1 VALARAYF
9 FYQYLSLIM
18 QKSVRIAVGL
28 AVVAG
33 VASTAGAWYTGQQLP
48 SSLPRAITDANSEF
62 KTLTPGLGLD
72 VELEL
77 LSLDTGVFSSTAH
90 YRIKA
95 KGDLTTT
102 SDNTQAIDDELLL
115 VDHIEH
121 GPFPLSRLM
130 RLQLLPVL
138 LKNNIELQNNPLV
151 APWFAATQGLAP
163 FSAQASIGY
172 TGSVNGSLKL
182 PAVDFNKDGASLKF
196 SGLDINARVG
206 AGQQNFKVDGAM
218 HSLVLV
224 GPDQTQIE
232 LHGLSLLNDSTM
244 GASGLYL
251 GSSESQLKQVQVL
264 VPEQPP
270 LLINDMRQTGKLEE
284 GKSGVFG
291 SFTYAIGMLN
301 LAGQDLGS
309 LELAGSMQNLNTLAI
324 KDLTDLY
331 KQLLSHLD
339 ASQYAASN
347 PRFDLSAEQQ
357 AKLEADIGTVLAGKP
372 LLALDKLAVK
382 TANGE
387 SRLSIS
393 LGLSKPSAFDLPP
406 EALAMQSIASLDA
419 HLQVSKPMLKDVLM
433 SQAAL
438 DPSADP
444 VASKQQ
450 AEQVAEMAGMMAVG
464 TQMAV
469 VDGNNITASIKYAAG
484 QVELNGR
491 TMPLQEFLAMSMGM
505 AGGMGGAGMSPT
517 SGADYSTA
525 DNSAESTN
533 DAEADSQRQ
542 AE

>member
-1 VALARAYF
+1 VVVAVAYF
-9 FYQYLSLIM
+9 FYQYLRLIM
-18 QKSVRIAVGL
+18 NKSVRIAVGL

-48 SSLPRAITDANSEF
+48 TNLARTISDTNTELKILTSSL
-62 KTLTPGLGLD
+62 GVD

-77 LSLDTGVFSSTAH
+77 LSLATGVFSSTAH

-95 KGDLTTT
+95 KGDLTTAG
-102 SDNTQAIDDELLL
+102 DETQAIDDELLL
-115 VDHIEH
+115 VDRIEH

-151 APWFAATQGLAP
+151 APWFAATQGRAP

-172 TGSVNGSLKL
+172 TGSINSNLKL
-182 PAVDFNKDGASLKF
+182 HSLAFDKDGASLKF
-196 SGLDINARVG
+196 SGLNINARVG

-218 HSLVLV
+218 DSLVLV
-224 GPDQTQIE
+224 ATDKTQIE
-232 LHGLSLLNDSTM
+232 LHGLSLLNDSIL
-244 GASGLYL
+244 GDSGLYL
-251 GSSESQLKQVQVL
+251 GTSAGQLKQVQVL

-270 LLINDMRQTGKLEE
+270 LLINDMRQTGKLDE
-284 GKSGVFG
+284 GKNGVFG

-331 KQLLSHLD
+331 KQLVSHLD

-347 PRFDLSAEQQ
+347 PSFDLSAEQQ
-357 AKLEADIGTVLAGKP
+357 SKLEAGIGTVLAGKP
-372 LLALDKLAVK
+372 MLALDKLAVK

-387 SRLSIS
+387 SRLNIS
-393 LGLSKPSAFDLPP
+393 LGLNKPSAFDLPP
-406 EALAMQSIASLDA
+406 EALAMQTIASVEA

-444 VASKQQ
+444 TVAKQQ
-450 AEQVAEMAGMMAVG
+450 AGQMAEMAAMLAVG
-464 TQMAV
+464 TQMATV
-469 VDGNNITASIKYAAG
+469 AGDNIITSIKYADG

-491 TMPLQEFLAMSMGM
+491 SMPLQEFLAMAMAMGM
-505 AGGMGGAGMSPT
+505 AGDG
-517 SGADYSTA
+517 STA
-525 DNSAESTN
+525 DYSAESTD
-533 DAEADSQRQ
+533 DAEANSGIQ